1 MLYFEWDEQK
11 AVANLAKHGVSF
23 ETAAH
28 VFNDPFA
35 VDGVPRNQKAYRG
48 TWQWIAADRH
58 LHGAQ

>member
-23 ETAAH
+23 ETASH

-35 VDGVPRNQKAYRG
+35 VDIEERSRSTTKSEGVSWDLAM
-48 TWQWIAADRH
+48 DCC
-58 LHGAQ
+58 